1 MNTKRTA
8 CLLFIFAATAISA
21 SGCSKSSDSGSN
33 ESSATPT
40 SSRTEHA
47 ATPDDSHMLPARPI
61 KPGDWPMWRGPW
73 GDDVAHQA
81 SPWTYDWPPEGPKKL
96 WTAELGIGFSSFAV
110 SNGRVYTMGHESY
123 KRPDAKTSEDSTPNT
138 PEKER
143 EAELG
148 DDVVW
153 CLDAKTGDV
162 VWKLPYPAKLV
173 ANLHEGGPAA
183 TPTVDF
189 NRVYT
194 LSKDGQLFC
203 LDAAKGDVIWKVE
216 LTPLTGVEMPGWGFS
231 CSPRVSGEKLILDAG
246 RTIALDKATGKLL
259 WKTEKYPPGYGS
271 PTLVQCLERIAG
283 GGAQQPAADGAADP
297 RRQRSRQSR
306 VDVFLRHQRRDTDR
320 ACGKW
325 RRDDFRLDRL
335 RNRLRAVSAGCRK
348 RYARKSVQGKAS
360 LDAHVQRRVVWHGV
374 VYAFD
379 GQSSNPSQCNLMAVD
394 YEKERRFGS
403 IAASGA
409 ARLMVADNRLIVLGD
424 EGKLA
429 IIETNPKEFKQLAEA
444 QVLDGK
450 CWTPPVLA
458 GGHIYCRNAAG
469 HMVCLDV
476 AK

>member
-1 MNTKRTA
+1 MNTKRTG

-61 KPGDWPMWRGPW
+61 QPGDWPMWRGPW

-96 WTAELGIGFSSFAV
+96 WTAELGTGFSSFAV

-153 CLDAKTGDV
+153 CLAAKTGDV

-259 WKTEKYPPGYGS
+259 WKTDKYPPGYGS
-271 PTLVQCLERIAG
+271 PTLFNALNESLVAVLNNQLLMVLRTDDGGEVAKAEWTSSFATSAATPIVHAEN
-283 GGAQQPAADGAADP
+283 GGATIFVSTGYG
-297 RRQRSRQSR
+297 
-306 VDVFLRHQRRDTDR
+306 TG
-320 ACGKW
+320 CGL
-325 RRDDFRLDRL
+325 FRL
-335 RNRLRAVSAGCRK
+335 VAGK
-348 RYARKSVQGKAS
+348 DTLEKVYKEKHPSTHMSSGALFG
-360 LDAHVQRRVVWHGV
+360 GV

-394 YEKERRFGS
+394 YDKGTTLWKHRGFGCGS
-403 IAASGA
+403 
-409 ARLMVADNRLIVLGD
+409 LVVADNRLIVLGD